1 VAGEQLG
8 QVVLD
13 VRVDIG
19 QADAALNAFRA
30 RAEAQGRAIAQAL
43 SSGASGGGG
52 GGAGAAGGRIGGGSF
67 TPLGGATG
75 GSRGAAAA
83 VTEESRKTEQIQ
95 SAIEARQAR
104 INALNAQT
112 LRLQKEKLSA
122 DASRSALIQQQ
133 IGYIRLEA
141 QEQQRG
147 LGSLREKLTLS
158 RRQTIDSAT
167 AAAAAAA
174 AASAESAFGRMSS
187 AARSAGG
194 ATIGLYDA
202 LLAVG
207 AVATVGGFLRGSIQ
221 AAVELETITK
231 KLSNTLGETGA
242 ARALQ
247 FTRQQADTLGLSF
260 TVLANS
266 FGSFTAAASAAGTPL
281 KVQEDLFAAVSRAS
295 QSLGLSND
303 ELSGSLLALQQ
314 IASKGTV
321 QMEELRGQLGERLPI
336 AFGAAAKGL
345 GITQR
350 ELIKLVETGRLTA
363 AQFFPALT
371 KGLNELTANSGGTAT
386 SAQNFQ
392 KLGNAWKELQTQL
405 GTNLLPRIIPQVK
418 ALTDALDGLGVVLK
432 ADDLGFNNRG
442 IAGLF
447 GFLPDQAAVTVGSLK
462 AIQNQYKLTDQQA
475 VTLFKNARQLQG
487 ISPFALPNASP
498 EQIGG
503 VLDKTRELAELWR
516 QKYPDSTEQR
526 EKETAEA
533 ARLLE
538 LDKARLNT
546 TGKINEKIKELQGT
560 RNGLDVNSDAYK
572 EAGIEIEKLQARL
585 EGLRSDAQSPIKL
598 LVDTQEIQKI
608 NQARLQQQEA
618 ANRELSTINRVSAVY
633 SDRTRTMQQQSALAA
648 RITQEAERERQIRE
662 ATNRKA
668 AADLAL
674 QQEGQRQFASG
685 TFDGPKLGQLQSEA
699 AAAGE
704 ALELAGAKVAQDII
718 KGAAEAADRL
728 RQATEGLTSARLGA
742 FDLIP
747 DSSQQQVR
755 QALTAQIQSAVAA
768 GEIDLAKLAQRFPNA
783 ATAVQGNFDTQLR
796 LNTDGLS
803 IQELQQVAG
812 QSKALTDATQQLGIA
827 MRENQAAVKELSTV
841 IAGNRSLTV
850 TVPQGA
856 AVAGTGVGADVRYA
870 G

>member
-13 VRVDIG
+13 VRVDLG

-43 SSGASGGGG
+43 STGASGGG

-67 TPLGGATG
+67 QPPGGG
-75 GSRGAAAA
+75 
-83 VTEESRKTEQIQ
+83 
-95 SAIEARQAR
+95 
-104 INALNAQT
+104 N
-112 LRLQKEKLSA
+112 
-122 DASRSALIQQQ
+122 
-133 IGYIRLEA
+133 
-141 QEQQRG
+141 QE
-147 LGSLREKLTLS
+147 
-158 RRQTIDSAT
+158 
-167 AAAAAAA
+167 AAAAADRL
-174 AASAESAFGRMSS
+174 ASATGRATSANAGLFQSFTDVYNAAQLAAQGIQAVVGTIVGISS
-187 AARSAGG
+187 AIIRSAGEAQKLTASFKALTGSAEG
-194 ATIGLYDA
+194 AEKLRNQLFLLSKTTPFKNEEILESA
-202 LLAVG
+202 RRFLAVG
-207 AVATVGGFLRGSIQ
+207 VSLDKVNGTINRLGALAAQSGQSLDRIGLVYSQVYAKGRLQGEENLQFLEAGIDLTGKLQQVTGLQGETFRKAMEQGKISVADVNAAIVLATGDMVALVEGGKAVDVALENIGDNFGQVGLAASQALAPAFAAAFSIVNEAFDQ
-221 AAVELETITK
+221 LFPNLQAVQDAFKPLNDAGKAFAEELGKNPENVAALAAAFESLLDLGINAAVDALKGLTAELEKNPQGLVDAIVQTELGLRKAFLTASALAKILTVTARLQSELSKGNFAGAIAATQEQFRSGLEDYRKAAEAQPIEIKVTPVVEKAVKPDGDLDDKIQKQIDAIDSIADVQTRLTK
-231 KLSNTLGETGA
+231 ATQEQKAFVVDSTEYEA
-242 ARALQ
+242 AGQKVEALQ
-247 FTRQQADTLGLSF
+247 
-260 TVLANS
+260 
-266 FGSFTAAASAAGTPL
+266 
-281 KVQEDLFAAVSRAS
+281 K
-295 QSLGLSND
+295 
-303 ELSGSLLALQQ
+303 
-314 IASKGTV
+314 K
-321 QMEELRGQLGERLPI
+321 
-336 AFGAAAKGL
+336 
-345 GITQR
+345 
-350 ELIKLVETGRLTA
+350 
-363 AQFFPALT
+363 
-371 KGLNELTANSGGTAT
+371 LNELEA
-386 SAQNFQ
+386 
-392 KLGNAWKELQTQL
+392 
-405 GTNLLPRIIPQVK
+405 R
-418 ALTDALDGLGVVLK
+418 GVTRLK
-432 ADDLGFNNRG
+432 
-442 IAGLF
+442 
-447 GFLPDQAAVTVGSLK
+447 V
-462 AIQNQYKLTDQQA
+462 
-475 VTLFKNARQLQG
+475 
-487 ISPFALPNASP
+487 
-498 EQIGG
+498 
-503 VLDKTRELAELWR
+503 
-516 QKYPDSTEQR
+516 
-526 EKETAEA
+526 
-533 ARLLE
+533 
-538 LDKARLNT
+538 
-546 TGKINEKIKELQGT
+546 
-560 RNGLDVNSDAYK
+560 
-572 EAGIEIEKLQARL
+572 
-585 EGLRSDAQSPIKL
+585 

-674 QQEGQRQFASG
+674 QQEGQRQFAAG
-685 TFDGPKLGQLQSEA
+685 TFDGPKLGQLQAEA

-704 ALELAGAKVAQDII
+704 ALELAGAKVAQDIV

-841 IAGNRSLTV
+841 IAGNRSLTIS
-850 TVPQGA
+850 VPQGA